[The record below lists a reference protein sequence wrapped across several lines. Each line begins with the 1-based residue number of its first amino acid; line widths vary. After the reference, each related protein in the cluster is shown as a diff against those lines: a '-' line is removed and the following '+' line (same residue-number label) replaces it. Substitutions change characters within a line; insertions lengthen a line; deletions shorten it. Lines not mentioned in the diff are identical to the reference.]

1 MTMLHVKVWI
11 GNSSLNN
18 QGIQHLQCSVC
29 YRCIYIY
36 IVYYI
41 NCIIYYIHTYIH
53 R

>member
-36 IVYYI
+36 IYSILYKLYYI
-41 NCIIYYIHTYIH
+41 LHTYIYT
-53 R
+53 